1 MTMPHTDLNSLDD
14 AEPIHQA
21 GGATRRDFL
30 VRALALGGSGMLLA
44 TMKAWGM
51 DIAST
56 ASTPPRLQGSGKGK
70 TVIILG
76 AGIAGMTAAYEL
88 GKLGYTIKLL
98 EARDFAGGRI
108 QTARRGKVLQE
119 LGAEKQVCDFA
130 PGEYINLGPWRIPF
144 NHYSTLHYTSEFD
157 VKLELFN
164 NDNDAAYVY
173 NERAQG
179 PLNQRRLRMFEVKAD
194 LRGYV
199 DELLAKS
206 LRRGMLD
213 QQVTTAD
220 KALLIDYLV
229 NEGYLSKKELDYK
242 GTDGR
247 GFKVNPGAGV
257 NPGPGVASDPLG
269 FSDLLQSKLG
279 LMYKSV
285 SSFVQQKTMFEPV
298 GGMDMIARAF
308 EKRVGKTISYNTEV
322 TKLVNLA
329 DKVEVHIK
337 NTVSG
342 KSAVVTGDFCL
353 CTIPV
358 SVLRGIDTDF
368 SAGFKEAM
376 QSVTYSPLCKMGLQ
390 MKERFWETN
399 HGIYGGH
406 VFTDIKGINLISLPS
421 SNWQGKKG
429 TLLGYF
435 SYGADGAEMSARTPR
450 ERIDYALAAGEKI
463 FPGEYTK
470 SFEAGFSVCWHLVKY
485 SMGAT
490 SHWDAAGRVTA
501 YPTLWEGEGR
511 TLLAGEHMSYLT
523 GWMAG
528 SIESAWQQI
537 ARIHQRLSA

>member
-1 MTMPHTDLNSLDD
+1 MSNTALSVTDVDD
-14 AEPIHQA
+14 LQLQP
-21 GGATRRDFL
+21 GSTTRRDFL
-30 VRALALGGSGMLLA
+30 VKALALGGTGMLLA
-44 TMKAWGM
+44 TMKAWGA
-51 DIAST
+51 DIGST
-56 ASTPPRLQGSGKGK
+56 TRLPPALTGSGKGK
-70 TVIILG
+70 TVVILG

-108 QTARRGKVLQE
+108 QTARAGKVLQE
-119 LGAEKQVCDFA
+119 LGADKQTCTFA
-130 PGEYINLGPWRIPF
+130 PGEYINMGPWRIPF
-144 NHYSTLHYTSEFD
+144 NHYSTLHYTSEFN

-173 NERAQG
+173 NERVQG
-179 PLNQRRLRMFEVKAD
+179 PLNARRLRMFEVKAD

-206 LRRGMLD
+206 LKQGMFD
-213 QQVTTAD
+213 QQVTSAD

-229 NEGYLSKKELDYK
+229 NEGYLSKQDLSYK
-242 GTDGR
+242 GTEGR
-247 GFKVNPGAGV
+247 GFKVNPGAGLV
-257 NPGPGVASDPLG
+257 PGAGEKSDPLG

-285 SSFVQQKTMFEPV
+285 SSFVQQKTMFQPI

-308 EKRVGKTISYNTEV
+308 EQRVGKTISYNTEV
-322 TKLVNLA
+322 SKIVNLA
-329 DKVEVHIK
+329 DKVEIHTK

-342 KSAVVTGDFCL
+342 KVAVVKGDFCL

-368 SAGFKEAM
+368 SPEFKSAM

-421 SNWQGKKG
+421 TNWQGKKG

-435 SYGADGAEMSARTPR
+435 SYGAYGAEMSARTPK
-450 ERIDYALAAGEKI
+450 ERIAYALAAGEKI

-470 SFEAGFSVCWHLVKY
+470 AFEAGFSVCWHLVKY

-490 SHWDAAGRVTA
+490 SHWEADGRVKA
-501 YPTLWEGEGR
+501 YPKLWEGEGR

-528 SIESAWQQI
+528 SIESSWQQI
-537 ARIHQRLSA
+537 ERIHQRLSA

>member
-1 MTMPHTDLNSLDD
+1 
-14 AEPIHQA
+14 
-21 GGATRRDFL
+21 
-30 VRALALGGSGMLLA
+30 
-44 TMKAWGM
+44 
-51 DIAST
+51 
-56 ASTPPRLQGSGKGK
+56 
-70 TVIILG
+70 
-76 AGIAGMTAAYEL
+76 MTAAYEL
-88 GKLGYTIKLL
+88 GKVGYTIKLI

-108 QTARRGKVLQE
+108 QTARRGKALEE
-119 LGAEKQVCDFA
+119 LGGQKQVCAFA

-173 NERAQG
+173 NERVQG
-179 PLNQRRLRMFEVKAD
+179 PLNKRRLRMFEVKAD

-206 LRRGMLD
+206 LKRGMLD
-213 QQVTTAD
+213 QQVTSAD

-229 NEGYLSKKELDYK
+229 NEGYLSKQDLDYK
-242 GTDGR
+242 GTEGR
-247 GFKVNPGAGV
+247 GFKTNPGAGIV
-257 NPGPGVASDPLG
+257 PGPGVASDPLG
-269 FSDLLQSKLG
+269 FSELLQSKLG

-285 SSFVQQKTMFEPV
+285 STFVQQKTMFEPV
-298 GGMDMIARAF
+298 GGMDMIAKAF

-322 TKLVNLA
+322 SKLVNLA
-329 DKVEVHIK
+329 DKVEVHVK

-342 KSAVVTGDFCL
+342 KTGVVSGDFCL
-353 CTIPV
+353 CTIPI

-368 SAGFKEAM
+368 SAGFKNAM
-376 QSVTYSPLCKMGLQ
+376 QSVTYSPLCKIGLQ
-390 MKERFWETN
+390 MKERFWETG

-435 SYGADGAEMSARTPR
+435 SYGADGAEMSARSPR

-463 FPGEYTK
+463 FPGEYAK
-470 SFEAGFSVCWHLVKY
+470 SFEAGFSICWHLVKY

-490 SHWDAAGRVTA
+490 SHWNEEGRVAA
-501 YPTLWEGEGR
+501 YPKLWEGEGR

-528 SIESAWQQI
+528 SIESSWQQI
-537 ARIHQRLSA
+537 ERIHQRLSA